1 MARSISTRS
10 AQTCRTAY
18 RGFRLVAAF
27 VLLSL
32 SAQAQYV
39 RILSLGFE
47 GNRNIDSGR
56 LRNLLRYSREGGSY
70 NADMLAR
77 ELQYI
82 ERYYQD
88 QGFLRAK
95 VGPPSVDLHSDSTGS
110 RVASIRVPVVE
121 GSLYKAG
128 RLAVKN
134 VQAFTPA
141 TLMQMCPLTEGQHYS
156 RQKIAEWQSK
166 IEDGYRTLGYIRFQ
180 AAVHEDIHEL
190 SKVVDCTL
198 ECREGN
204 AYSVGKITVVGD
216 ESINTLDFKRH
227 LLVSEGGLFNPEM
240 VPLSLQFLNQMRMY
254 RPISDSDVEIRIDD
268 EKSLVD
274 LTFHVSLLR
283 KSF

>member
-1 MARSISTRS
+1 MAGSLPTGSV
-10 AQTCRTAY
+10 RTDRAAY
-18 RGFRLVAAF
+18 LGLGLAAVL

-39 RILSLGFE
+39 RIRSLGFE
-47 GNRNIDSGR
+47 GNRSIDSSR
-56 LRNLLRYSREGGSY
+56 LRDLVRYSREGGSY

-77 ELQYI
+77 ELQYV
-82 ERYYQD
+82 EQYYRD

-95 VGPPSVDLHSDSTGS
+95 VGPPSVELQSDPTGT
-110 RVASIRVPVVE
+110 RTASIRVPIVE
-121 GSLYKAG
+121 GSLYRVG
-128 RLAVKN
+128 RLEVRN

-141 TLMQMCPLTEGQHYS
+141 TLMQMCPLSEGQPYS
-156 RQKIAEWQSK
+156 RQKIAEWQNK
-166 IEDGYRTLGYIRFQ
+166 IEDGYRTLGYIRFR

-190 SKVVDCTL
+190 SKVIDCTL

-240 VPLSLQFLNQMRMY
+240 VPLSLQFLNQMRVY

-274 LTFHVSLLR
+274 LIFHVSLLR